1 MGWGDEIIASGQA
14 RKLHEQYEGKRQVLI
29 VDGHGQPRRND
40 IWLNNPRI
48 CHNYG
53 MHAKNVAVLRNGP
66 GLRPYIKEKGE
77 RQWRWKEFECPTG
90 ELYFSPEELAFAAAY
105 DPHVILEPNLKEK
118 ASPNKHWGV
127 ERWKALAILLRQR
140 GIKLAQFHSP
150 IGMKIKDAHIIT
162 APSFR
167 HAAAVLA
174 RARLAILHEG
184 GLHHAAAAVGVKAI
198 VLFGGFIGPK
208 QTGYAQQSNFF
219 TGGEPCGMRVLC
231 THCAK
236 AMKAIEPE
244 AVAAE
249 AVKLLGGA

>member
-14 RKLHEQYEGKRQVLI
+14 RKLHEQHEGKRKVVV
-29 VDGHGQPRRND
+29 VDAFGQLRRHE
-40 IWLNNPRI
+40 IWKNNPRI
-48 CHNYG
+48 SDG
-53 MHAKNVAVLRNGP
+53 SAKNPVVLKNGP
-66 GLRPYIKEKGE
+66 GCRPYIKEKTE
-77 RQWRWKEFECPTG
+77 RKWVWKEFECPVG
-90 ELYFSPEELAFAAAY
+90 ELYFSQEELAFAAPY
-105 DPHVILEPNLKEK
+105 SPMVILEPNLKQQ

-127 ERWKALAILLRQR
+127 ERWKALAVMLRQK
-140 GIKLAQFHSP
+140 GIKLAQFHSA
-150 IGMKIKDAHIIT
+150 IGMRIRDAQIIE

-184 GLHHAAAAVGVKAI
+184 GLHHAAAAVGVKSI
-198 VLFGGFIGPK
+198 VLFGGFISPK
-208 QTGYAQQSNFF
+208 QTGYATQSNFF